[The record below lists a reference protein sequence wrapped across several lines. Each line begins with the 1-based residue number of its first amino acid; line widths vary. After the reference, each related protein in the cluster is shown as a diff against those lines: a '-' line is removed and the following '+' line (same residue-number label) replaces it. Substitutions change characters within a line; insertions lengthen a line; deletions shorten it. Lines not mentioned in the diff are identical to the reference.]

1 MKIRTSRLV
10 AAVALCL
17 SLPTGTAAATGSAV
31 CRMTT
36 ERRIPEIVVQVIA
49 GAVSDV
55 V

>member
-1 MKIRTSRLV
+1 MTLRTSKLV
-10 AAVALCL
+10 AVLLCL
-17 SLPTGTAAATGSAV
+17 GLPVGAAAATGSAV